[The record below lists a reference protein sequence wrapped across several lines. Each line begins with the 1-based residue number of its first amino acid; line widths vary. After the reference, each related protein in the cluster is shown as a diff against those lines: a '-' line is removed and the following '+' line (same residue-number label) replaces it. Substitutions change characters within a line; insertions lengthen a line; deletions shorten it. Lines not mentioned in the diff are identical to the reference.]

1 MSHTGITITTV
12 GFTAAH
18 LTDTEVRVMSDKL
31 ELEPQDPQAPTAP
44 IVVENQAV
52 GPATAAEPVVP
63 PAEPSGAAKVWR
75 TIDRGPQAK
84 PWRVLSIVLLV
95 LGCVLAP
102 IGVTAGWAKNLVTN
116 QDAYLEAVSPLITD
130 PVIISAAEARTVAA
144 IDDAITNLQIADK
157 ISDELQSLGLPPKLA
172 TLATGYLATFRTDIT
187 NAITKMVDEL
197 FQSPKLATV
206 WDKANAKAHSDFV
219 QIMQGNSPGKLHQVN
234 VDLSSA
240 VTEIKQKLQSS
251 GVSWAAQ
258 IPDIP
263 VVFNIAGN
271 ADVQQLAGYYD
282 LLDTLGTWL
291 PIIAALLLLIS
302 IAIAPSRLGGLSKAA
317 GWLAFSMIV
326 LTLGLLAGREWLVSQ
341 APTQP
346 AVTEAFTRQLTVNLQ
361 STVRTIV
368 IVAAVVS
375 LLAWLF
381 GRSRSAVGLR
391 TALRRMSGRVQDS
404 RWQLAARIAAGVIA
418 LILVIVLVSA
428 SLSFVWAVL
437 VALLAGVAAVVAA
450 SSPKGPVQVVPAAAD
465 TPERV

>member
-1 MSHTGITITTV
+1 
-12 GFTAAH
+12 
-18 LTDTEVRVMSDKL
+18 MSDKL
-31 ELEPQDPQAPTAP
+31 EPEFSEPQAPTTP
-44 IVVENQAV
+44 IVLDESPG
-52 GPATAAEPVVP
+52 GPANVAEPAGP
-63 PAEPSGAAKVWR
+63 PAEPPGALKVWR

-172 TLATGYLATFRTDIT
+172 TLATGYLATFRADIT
-187 NAITKMVDEL
+187 TAITKMVDEL
-197 FQSPKLATV
+197 FNSPKLATL
-206 WDKANAKAHSDFV
+206 WDNANAKAHSDFV
-219 QIMQGNSPGKLHQVN
+219 QIMQGTSPGKLHTVN

-240 VTEIKQKLQSS
+240 VTEIKQKLTSS
-251 GVSWAAQ
+251 GVAWASQ

-271 ADVQQLAGYYD
+271 ADVQQIAGYYD

-291 PIIAALLLLIS
+291 PIIAILLLVIS
-302 IAIAPSRLGGLSKAA
+302 VLIAPSRLGGLSKAA
-317 GWLAFSMIV
+317 GWLAFSMVV
-326 LTLGLLAGREWLVSQ
+326 LTVGLLAGRQWLVSQ
-341 APTQP
+341 APLQP
-346 AVTEAFTRQLTVNLQ
+346 GVTEAFTRQLTVNLQ
-361 STVRTIV
+361 STIRTIV

-391 TALRRMSGRVQDS
+391 TALRGMSGRVQDS
-404 RWQLAARIAAGVIA
+404 RWQLAVRITAGVIA
-418 LILVIVLVSA
+418 LILALVLVSA
-428 SLSFVWAVL
+428 SLTFVWAVL

-450 SSPKGPVQVVPAAAD
+450 FSPRGPVPAAPAVAD
-465 TPERV
+465 QTPEPVG

>member
-1 MSHTGITITTV
+1 
-12 GFTAAH
+12 
-18 LTDTEVRVMSDKL
+18 MSDKL
-31 ELEPQDPQAPTAP
+31 EPEFSEPQQSQAPTAP
-44 IVVENQAV
+44 IVVDHQGG
-52 GPATAAEPVVP
+52 GPATVAEPTGP
-63 PAEPSGAAKVWR
+63 PAEPSGALKVWR

-116 QDAYLEAVSPLITD
+116 QDAYLEAVSPLITN
-130 PVIISAAEARTVAA
+130 PVIISAAETRTVAA

-157 ISDELQSLGLPPKLA
+157 VSDELQSLGLPPKLA
-172 TLATGYLATFRTDIT
+172 TLATSYLATFRADIT
-187 NAITKMVDEL
+187 TAITKMVDEL
-197 FQSPKLATV
+197 FNSPKLATV
-206 WDKANAKAHSDFV
+206 WDNANAKAHSDFV

-282 LLDTLGTWL
+282 LLNTLGTWL
-291 PIIAALLLLIS
+291 PILAALLLIIS
-302 IAIAPSRLGGLSKAA
+302 ILIAPSRLGGLSKAA

-326 LTLGLLAGREWLVSQ
+326 LIVGMLAGREWLVSQ

-361 STVRTIV
+361 STIRTIV

-391 TALRRMSGRVQDS
+391 TALRGLSGRVQDS
-404 RWQLAARIAAGVIA
+404 RWQLAVRIAAGVIA
-418 LILVIVLVSA
+418 LVLVLVLVSA
-428 SLSFVWAVL
+428 SLTFVWAFL
-437 VALLAGVAAVVAA
+437 VALLAGLAAVIAA
-450 SSPKGPVQVVPAAAD
+450 SSPRGPVPTDLGAD
-465 TPERV
+465 RAEATAGRVG